1 MKKQKNKKLKNQKNK
16 KDKQQKENNDER
28 NEKTKLHPTLNI
40 MKMNQLTQQDAKQ
53 TNTICQP
60 TKSAPPTTNKHKLQT
75 TTQRSLTSNESQL
88 TPTQVHPTF
97 PISNSFVRLD
107 E

>member
-28 NEKTKLHPTLNI
+28 NEKTKLHPLNI

-75 TTQRSLTSNESQL
+75 TTQRSLTGNESQL